1 MSEEAAKSR
10 ALGHQKGYTPCCLK
24 AALSNVP
31 HAVMLQKQ
39 LLYWPRVIICVALHE
54 APGFDGMHAC
64 SAVYIII
71 MTWPVLTSMQM
82 SNCSAAF
89 GSCRISGLHQDRNH
103 LLKLCTSFS
112 QCTAVLVEALHPA
125 LSSELHLQ
133 APQGLPP
140 VQPSCCRLQL
150 PGASPLQCCT
160 LGV

>member
-1 MSEEAAKSR
+1 M
-10 ALGHQKGYTPCCLK
+10 LGHQKGYTPCCLE
-24 AALSNVP
+24 AALSHFPNV
-31 HAVMLQKQ
+31 VMWQKQ
-39 LLYWPRVIICVALHE
+39 LSNWPRIIICATLRE
-54 APGFDGMHAC
+54 APNFDGMHAC
-64 SAVYIII
+64 SAVVYHHHNLGLSQHQCRC
-71 MTWPVLTSMQM
+71 PAG
-82 SNCSAAF
+82 SAAF
-89 GSCRISGLHQDRNH
+89 SSCRISGLHQDRNH

-150 PGASPLQCCT
+150 PGSSPLQCCT